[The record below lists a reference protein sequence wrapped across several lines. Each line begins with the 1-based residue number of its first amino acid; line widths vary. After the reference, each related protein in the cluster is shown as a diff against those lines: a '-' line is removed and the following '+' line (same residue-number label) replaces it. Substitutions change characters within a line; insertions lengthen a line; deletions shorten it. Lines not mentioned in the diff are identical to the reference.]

1 MSYLNEIPSDKEDGL
16 LQKLYD
22 EDQKSKGYVS
32 NYIKVF
38 SSQPDVYAAWQ
49 VLISSIRSKMR
60 LRRYELVTLAAAMAL
75 KCTYCML
82 AHGSILRK
90 NFFSAEELISI
101 VNNYHN
107 SALSKEE
114 ILLMDFAQKVILE
127 PSSIGENEY
136 DSLRKIGLKD
146 KEILDVVLAA
156 TARSFF
162 SKTLDAVGAEPDSVY
177 SDLEPDLVD
186 ALTIGREFHGKEKL
200 SA

>member
-1 MSYLNEIPSDKEDGL
+1 MSYLNEIPSDKADSL

-101 VNNYHN
+101 VHNYHI
-107 SALSKEE
+107 SVLSKEE

-136 DSLRKIGLKD
+136 DSLRKIGLED

-177 SDLEPDLVD
+177 SDLEPDLID
-186 ALTIGREFHGKEKL
+186 ALTIGREFHRKEKL